1 MHKLKIVQL
10 LLSYRNTYHVG
21 DEKLGKDKR
30 LWHNLKSF
38 LFGATTYDMVKTLEE
53 RKVLE
58 EYSLMLV
65 TLGDMFGYPI
75 SSFYRLRLLPF
86 WFPRLESSPRE
97 NTLSIRRLIDDMV
110 EDENV

>member
-1 MHKLKIVQL
+1 MK
-10 LLSYRNTYHVG
+10 G
-21 DEKLGKDKR
+21 
-30 LWHNLKSF
+30 F

-58 EYSLMLV
+58 EYLLMLV

-86 WFPRLESSPRE
+86 WFPRLEKWMHFM
-97 NTLSIRRLIDDMV
+97 LSEKDMT
-110 EDENV
+110 EKLK